1 MVHRENQAGYTI
13 FYPILPKILISLLL
27 LLLVLP
33 EQACKKEATYDSSAV
48 TLNQLKGT
56 WRGQMTTFK
65 NNTRIEKNGDVTL
78 FSNTAGDLLDGIF
91 ELGQINFLEGFM
103 FQEGYLYF
111 NLILSDS
118 TNPQCSNW
126 DLGGYLFLEED
137 NMMGIRIA
145 GNECGPLG
153 KQFVTYEGSLILVNP
168 NMDPSAYFSFA
179 NAGRSWTYETQL
191 YNGTSCEVQQTIGAE
206 PSPYLF
212 TVTETNNCG
221 WPLAQRQFNW
231 QVEPFRMSVMAG
243 TSTTDILYSFYL
255 DAVLNKTYRF
265 ISGDDTTYLTLTDT
279 DVPVNVTAGSYTCGK
294 YSIESRMHSSGN
306 ITTKG
311 TIYLS
316 KQYGFI
322 KMDYSAPS
330 DSSNIQSQA
339 LSTILFP

>member
-1 MVHRENQAGYTI
+1 MVHRENQSVYTVN
-13 FYPILPKILISLLL
+13 YTILPKVLLFL
-27 LLLVLP
+27 CLVLFILP
-33 EQACKKEATYDSSAV
+33 EQACKKETAYDSSAV

-56 WRGQMTTFK
+56 WRGRMTTFK
-65 NNTRIEKNGDVTL
+65 NNTLIEKNGDITL

-103 FQEGYLYF
+103 FQDGILYF

-126 DLGGYLFLEED
+126 SLGGFVFLQED
-137 NMMGIRIA
+137 NVMIIRMA
-145 GNECGPLG
+145 GNECGPMG
-153 KQFVTYEGSLILVNP
+153 KQFITYEGSLILVNP

-179 NAGRSWTYETQL
+179 QNGRTWTYETQL
-191 YNGTSCEVQQTIGAE
+191 YNGTSCEVQQTIGAAA
-206 PSPYLF
+206 SSYLY

-221 WPLAQRQFNW
+221 WPQTQKQFNW
-231 QVEPFRMSVMAG
+231 LVEPFRLSVMDG
-243 TSTTDILYSFYL
+243 TSETDILYSFYL
-255 DAVLNKTYRF
+255 DAVVNKTYRF
-265 ISGDDTTYLTLTDT
+265 ISGDDTTYLTLTNT

-294 YSIESRMHSSGN
+294 YSIDSRMHSSGD

-330 DSSNIQSQA
+330 DSSNIQSQV
-339 LSTILFP
+339 LSTVLFP